1 MSVRIVYQDIAA
13 GADQDAVVTAPGAA
27 DFTGPALLPSGGSRA
42 AIATLEPFSWVP
54 DGRFSHPLEIT
65 FSFGSR
71 YTAPGLF
78 LTFDPAAGD
87 WCSHVTAAW
96 YRIVLHLHAT
106 SRPFRYAKLARVMFG
121 VSPATQKLCS
131 LPHKTRWWAVRSV
144 ASSLWSVG

>member
-42 AIATLEPFSWVP
+42 AIATLEPFSWVLDGSREILNGQPLAYWSQTLSGP

-78 LTFDPAAGD
+78 LTFDPAAGA

-96 YRIVLHLHAT
+96 YRGR
-106 SRPFRYAKLARVMFG
+106 SEERRVG
-121 VSPATQKLCS
+121 QE
-131 LPHKTRWWAVRSV
+131 
-144 ASSLWSVG
+144 GG